1 MTDIDIGVMLPASPA
16 PGEAPGKLVAAARC
30 AEELGFESVWTGDQ
44 LIVGSGLPLL
54 DSLTSLTAAAAVT
67 ERVRLG
73 VGVLILPLRQPV
85 WVAKQVASI
94 QHISGD
100 RMLLGVGAGNDY
112 HHQSWAA
119 AGVSQRDRGRL
130 TDESLRLLPDLI
142 AGNPVRLG
150 AEATP
155 IQLSPP
161 ATVPPVIV
169 GGMSDAALRRAA
181 SVGDGWYTLDP
192 PDRLP
197 GARAR
202 LEELAAVNGRPVPA
216 ITTMARVAIQGDLSL
231 PGIPAD
237 EADATVVTG
246 EPALIAEHL
255 SDIAARGAQRVVVMF
270 TAGDWFRQAELLAE
284 ASRLR

>member
-1 MTDIDIGVMLPASPA
+1 MTDIDIGVMLPASPTL
-16 PGEAPGKLVAAARC
+16 GETPGKLVAAARR
-30 AEELGFESVWTGDQ
+30 AEELGFESVWMGDQ
-44 LIVGSGLPLL
+44 LIVGTGLPLL
-54 DSLTSLTAAAAVT
+54 DSLTSLAAAAAVT
-67 ERVRLG
+67 ERVKLG
-73 VGVLILPLRQPV
+73 VGVLILPLRQVV
-85 WVAKQVASI
+85 WVAKQVASL
-94 QHISGD
+94 QHLSGD
-100 RMLLGVGAGNDY
+100 RMLLGVGAGNHR

-130 TDESLRLLPDLI
+130 TDEALRLLPDLI
-142 AGNPVRLG
+142 AGNPVRFG
-150 AEATP
+150 PEATP

-192 PDRLP
+192 PDRLL

-216 ITTMARVAIQGDLSL
+216 ITTMARV
-231 PGIPAD
+231 
-237 EADATVVTG
+237 VTG
-246 EPALIAEHL
+246 DPVLIAEHL
-255 SDIAARGAQRVVVMF
+255 ADIAARGAQRAVVMF

-284 ASRLR
+284 ARRLL